1 MCVREIENKVCFLYQ
16 CVSPGFCARNCKIT
30 RREISAQKV
39 IPIDDVILSK
49 MATSTM
55 QNSNFR
61 YFREQFSAAL
71 GNSSVVVKFVC
82 VALSIGYCLTFAPS
96 VLDHVT
102 VTPGHVIPPNF
113 AFWTYITQSFVETH
127 IWIVIVDIGVV
138 ILYGKLLEPLWGALE
153 MLIFYGIVNTV
164 VAFLTCCVYLFL
176 YLATKNVAYLFDTHI
191 CGLAGYI
198 AGFSVAVKQVM
209 PDHVLV
215 STPFGKLRNK
225 HIPAL
230 LLYGAIIARI
240 IGIVDGPFPIMLA
253 SGLLVSWVYLRFY
266 QKHSNGNRGDM
277 AESFAFSW

>member
-1 MCVREIENKVCFLYQ
+1 
-16 CVSPGFCARNCKIT
+16 
-30 RREISAQKV
+30 
-39 IPIDDVILSK
+39 

-55 QNSNFR
+55 QNQNLR
-61 YFREQFSAAL
+61 YFKEQFSAAL
-71 GNSSVVVKFVC
+71 GNSSVVVKFIC
-82 VALSIGYCLTFAPS
+82 LGVAIGYCLTFIPS
-96 VLDHVT
+96 IMDHIS
-102 VTPGHVIPPNF
+102 VTPGHVF
-113 AFWTYITQSFVETH
+113 SFWTYITHSFVETH

-153 MLIFYGIVNTV
+153 MLIFYAVVNTA
-164 VAFLTCCVYLFL
+164 VACLTCFVYLCI
-176 YLATKNVAYLFDTHI
+176 YLATKNEEILFDTHV

-198 AGFSVAVKQVM
+198 AGFAVAVKQVM
-209 PDHVLV
+209 PDHVLI

-253 SGLLVSWVYLRFY
+253 CGLVVSWVYLRFY

-277 AESFAFSW
+277 ADSFAFAW